1 METDTKVYL
10 RKKFMQ
16 YYGSHEVAA
25 PAEIAS
31 REFGTGTLETKIKV
45 RHKSFSSQ
53 RDLNNY
59 LKREVPFYISY
70 SAAYYEFPEN
80 QPMSE
85 KKWRGADLVF
95 DLDTEMN
102 MLSEKKLA
110 VVKEEAQNLLDFL
123 VTDFGFPKS
132 EIEVNFSGGKGY
144 HIKVFD
150 ERVKKLGGIERRGIV
165 DYVTG
170 AGFDLEA
177 HLIPEAAAGIPM
189 KGRGTFQS
197 KAHFTEVLKGPA
209 KEDSG
214 WGKRAYNIASDVISS
229 DAARLRSFYHISEKK
244 AEELERNREN
254 NRRRLDSGYWEGFV
268 GITKNMQKTLI
279 ETYAVKFAP
288 DDVDGSV
295 TFDTTRLIR
304 LPDTLHGGSGLVA
317 KRVADLGPFDPLKDA
332 VAFGKEEVKIQ
343 LKEEAK
349 FDLGDQSFTLLPG
362 IVSVPEYAAVYLL
375 LKDKADVIR

>member
-25 PAEIAS
+25 PVEIAS

-80 QPMSE
+80 QPMTA
-85 KKWRGADLVF
+85 KNWRGADLVF

-110 VVKEEAQNLLDFL
+110 VVKEEAANLLDFL

-144 HIKVFD
+144 HIKVFS
-150 ERVKKLGGIERRGIV
+150 ENVKKLGGIERRCIV
-165 DYVTG
+165 DYVSG
-170 AGFDLEA
+170 SGLSLKDFLSLEA
-177 HLIPEAAAGIPM
+177 VDGHSVVSGPSEGEAGWRGRVYAVMMGFLSSSVEELQELDGIGPKKAQWLYDNRERFMKALERGSWGDFAESSQALIS
-189 KGRGTFQS
+189 R
-197 KAHFTEVLKGPA
+197 VLK
-209 KEDSG
+209 K
-214 WGKRAYNIASDVISS
+214 
-229 DAARLRSFYHISEKK
+229 
-244 AEELERNREN
+244 
-254 NRRRLDSGYWEGFV
+254 
-268 GITKNMQKTLI
+268 
-279 ETYAVKFAP
+279 YAVKMAK
-288 DDVDGSV
+288 DIDGSV
-295 TFDTTRLIR
+295 TIDTTRLIR
-304 LPDTLHGGSGLVA
+304 LPDTLHGGSGLLA
-317 KRVADLGPFDPLKDA
+317 KRVTNLDSFDPLKDA

-343 LKEEAK
+343 LKEEVS
-349 FDLGDQSFTLLPG
+349 FDLGGECFHLLPG
-362 IVSVPEYAAVYLL
+362 MVSVPEYAAVYLL
-375 LKDKADVIR
+375 LKDKAEIVR